1 MQPKVRSIKVKSTL
15 AVLLVAAGLVT
26 QLAAWPTNILAA
38 PAALPAHVLGDPQPA
53 TGLAATVRI
62 EHRWDV
68 QQGSDVTT
76 VIAYS
81 LGTVIGPQTILT
93 HNHFDPNTGK
103 LDNEWMAV
111 AESDGD
117 IVQLSL
123 ADMALDPIDKGT
135 LLIGLPDDL
144 TVSIASVADQVTVN
158 RLAVGDWLTV
168 VYWDDPNERLTQQ
181 DFQIVKL
188 AQGIAIL
195 ADPERII
202 NSGDSGG
209 GAYMAGKLVG
219 NTWRITTDTNDRPL
233 GRFTI
238 ALVPA
243 QVTE

>member
-1 MQPKVRSIKVKSTL
+1 MQRKVRSIKIKSTL
-15 AVLLVAAGLVT
+15 AVLFVAAGLVLQAARPT
-26 QLAAWPTNILAA
+26 NMLAAHGPE
-38 PAALPAHVLGDPQPA
+38 ALSHS

-68 QQGSDVTT
+68 RQGSDVTT

-103 LDNEWMAV
+103 LDNEWMTV
-111 AESDGD
+111 TESDGD
-117 IVQLSL
+117 IAQLSL
-123 ADMALDPIDKGT
+123 ADMALNPMDGGT
-135 LLIGLPDDL
+135 MLLDLPTEL
-144 TVSIASVADQVTVN
+144 TVPAAPIADWATLN
-158 RLAVGDWLTV
+158 HLAVGDWLTII
-168 VYWDDPNERLTQQ
+168 YWDDPNERLAQQ
-181 DFQIVKL
+181 DFQIIKV

-209 GAYMAGKLVG
+209 GAYIAGKLVG
-219 NTWRITTDTNDRPL
+219 NTWRITTDTNDRSL

-243 QVTE
+243 QVTDQTR